1 LGKVDRYLKFFII
14 LLKLTKMKK
23 IFYYLAI
30 IVFALSACKK
40 NDASDAQ
47 TPQEIQSK
55 KTEALILDFKD
66 KIENHLKDGGTYT
79 GDSAVWYVEA
89 LLNYEKA
96 NNAHNFTN
104 LKFYSDSILLNST
117 NGEFTIEELDTA
129 YGYFNAMIS
138 ATLEQS
144 GDPSLF
150 VDVIDVNFKETG
162 LKTGTTAFEITL
174 STGRSTPIN
183 YTLFG
188 EDEDW
193 IWGFDLGACGDNQST
208 EVTDAADKL
217 EYKFNHPLS
226 VGQGGYF
233 TSIVEI
239 IVSGEDY
246 DDMNNPGP
254 WCDAMIFYYWS
265 LFPLPEEPC
274 IESEELNYYLSKFDY
289 IKNDNRPAGKTFKSV
304 DVYEDLYGGEQPNGY
319 HRYKLYYGNFSEED
333 PH

>member
-1 LGKVDRYLKFFII
+1 
-14 LLKLTKMKK
+14 MKK
-23 IFYYLAI
+23 IIYYLAI
-30 IVFALSACKK
+30 LVFALSACKK
-40 NDASDAQ
+40 NDAGDAQ
-47 TPQEIQSK
+47 TPQQIQNH

-66 KIENHLKDGGTYT
+66 KIENHLKDGGTYA

-96 NNAHNFTN
+96 NNAHNFN
-104 LKFYSDSILLNST
+104 DLKFYSDSILLNGT
-117 NGEFTIEELDTA
+117 NGEFTIEELNTA
-129 YGYFNAMIS
+129 YGYFNSMIS
-138 ATLEQS
+138 AIMEQS

-150 VDVIDVNFKETG
+150 VDVIDINFNETG

-188 EDEDW
+188 DGEDW
-193 IWGFDLGACGDNQST
+193 YWGYNLGACGDNQST

-233 TSIVEI
+233 TNIEYIEVR
-239 IVSGEDY
+239 GDAY
-246 DDMNNPGP
+246 DDANNPGP
-254 WCDAMIFYYWS
+254 WCDAMIFFYMPD
-265 LFPLPEEPC
+265 FEPQDDPC
-274 IESEELNYYLSKFDY
+274 LESEELNYYLSKFDY
-289 IKNDNRPAGKTFKSV
+289 IKNDNKPSGKIFKSV
-304 DVYEDLYGGEQPNGY
+304 DVWEDMIPWGFSNFW
-319 HRYKLYYGNFSEED
+319 HVYKLYYGAFSEED